1 MLSILLLACLVACV
15 VAGLATAIT
24 SALGKKAVI
33 PLALYGVAVLLI
45 LGAELA
51 LSNSEPVPSK
61 AVGSR
66 TADIIASFPQ
76 QLAAPP
82 SSASLAQQQN
92 DAVPEEN
99 ADQDEVLSAEEDV
112 ESVAESLVESELNST
127 PAASTPP
134 KTSSKKIESMA
145 EPVAV
150 PVYDDAIFTVPT
162 APDPVVNAEPMLAEN
177 ISTSS
182 DRGPT
187 LAGEPALTPMSNPTL
202 TGEPEPN
209 DLTGPALSNSGNPS
223 SDTYSHDFSSGRLLV
238 SRESDK
244 YHCKDC
250 IAAQNILPENEVWF
264 SSAEDAAA
272 HGYEP
277 CGICYR

>member
-1 MLSILLLACLVACV
+1 MGLIVCLAGVAGALIAILLIVVLCLM
-15 VAGLATAIT
+15 
-24 SALGKKAVI
+24 GKKAVI

-45 LGAELA
+45 LGVELA
-51 LSNSEPVPSK
+51 LSNNEPVPSK

-66 TADIIASFPQ
+66 TADIMASLPQ

-82 SSASLAQQQN
+82 SSASLTQQQN

-112 ESVAESLVESELNST
+112 ESVAEPLVESELNST
-127 PAASTPP
+127 PASSTPP
-134 KTSSKKIESMA
+134 KTSSKKIEPTS

-150 PVYDDAIFTVPT
+150 PVYDDAIFTAPT

-177 ISTSS
+177 ISASS
-182 DRGPT
+182 DREPT
-187 LAGEPALTPMSNPTL
+187 LAGDPTLTPMSNPTL

-209 DLTGPALSNSGNPS
+209 DLTGPALLNSGNPS
-223 SDTYSHDFSSGRLLV
+223 SDTYSHDFFGGRLLV

-250 IAAQNILPENEVWF
+250 IAAQNILPENEEWF
-264 SSAEDAAA
+264 DSAAEAEAQ
-272 HGYEP
+272 GYKK